1 MANGE
6 SPRSGASGFIVIVA
20 GTFGVQLMALGTG
33 IITARLL
40 GVEGRGQVALVV
52 AASAMVARL
61 TLGASL
67 PVAIA
72 QLLARDGL
80 LARDAA
86 RHLLPR
92 WLGQS
97 LLFGVFVAVYVAA
110 TLDGVDPTAR
120 SVLAVGA
127 GLLTVQTILGGIV
140 AGALQGELAS
150 PPKLVVGGL
159 ALQAPFFV
167 LLVVLFA
174 LGWTTDA
181 PGVVALQVGAA
192 VPALALCWWLLRAP
206 SGDSRRLDR
215 RELSR
220 VSRSNYVTAVGSINS
235 IGLDRNLVGAILG
248 AAQLGLYATALALA
262 NLCSVIGTGVSTV
275 LLPRLS
281 AVRDDPVA
289 AKALRRQWL
298 PATAILMLL
307 VVGFLQLVVDPVVR
321 LAFGAEFAPAIDV
334 ARWLI
339 LADGL
344 LGFRR
349 VQSAVLQAQGR
360 GGTAS
365 RIELVLTLVLVA
377 AIVAAALA
385 SELVL
390 VGVSLAV
397 VGLLS
402 VVSLQLAIWR
412 GPARSSR
419 ARHRA

>member
-1 MANGE
+1 MANSDGR
-6 SPRSGASGFIVIVA
+6 RSGASGFLVIVT

-33 IITARLL
+33 IVTARLL

-52 AASAMVARL
+52 AASAMIARL

-67 PVAIA
+67 PVALA

-86 RHLLPR
+86 TPLLPR

-97 LLFGVFVAVYVAA
+97 LVFGALVGVYVALV
-110 TLDGVDPTAR
+110 LDGVEPTSRAI
-120 SVLAVGA
+120 LAVGA

-150 PPKLVVGGL
+150 PSKLVVGGL

-167 LLVVLFA
+167 LILALFA
-174 LGWTTDA
+174 LGWSTDA
-181 PGVVALQVGAA
+181 SGVVTLQVVAA
-192 VPALALCWWLLRAP
+192 VPALVACWWLLRAP
-206 SGDSRRLDR
+206 TGDRRRLDR
-215 RELSR
+215 RELAR
-220 VSRSNYVTAVGSINS
+220 VARSNYVTAVGSINS
-235 IGLDRNLVGAILG
+235 IGLDRNLVGAIMG

-262 NLCSVIGTGVSTV
+262 NLCSVVGTGVSTV

-281 AVRDDPVA
+281 AVRDDPA
-289 AKALRRQWL
+289 AARALRRQWL
-298 PATAILMLL
+298 PATAVLMLL
-307 VVGFLQLVVDPVVR
+307 VVGFLQLVVDPVIR
-321 LAFGAEFAPAIDV
+321 LAFGAEFAPAIEV

-339 LADGL
+339 VADGL

-365 RIELVLTLVLVA
+365 RIELVLTVVLVA

-385 SELVL
+385 SQLVL
-390 VGVSLAV
+390 VGVSLAA
-397 VGLLS
+397 VGLAS
-402 VVSLQLAIWR
+402 VVWLQLAIWR
-412 GPARSSR
+412 GPAAAASG
-419 ARHRA
+419 RHRR